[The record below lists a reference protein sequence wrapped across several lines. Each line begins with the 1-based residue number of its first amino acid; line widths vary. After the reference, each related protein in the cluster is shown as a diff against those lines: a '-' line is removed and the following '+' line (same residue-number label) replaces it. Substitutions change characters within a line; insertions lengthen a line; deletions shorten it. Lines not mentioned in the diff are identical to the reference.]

1 MLRTQGI
8 LLQSGKHGGFV
19 KAVAQ
24 LPHRD
29 GLRAVGSEIGK
40 PSPALLDSH
49 AVLQELPRKI
59 LDGERFVQ
67 RFPDNLAQLL
77 LVGFKACRLGG
88 LALCGKGGV
97 FPIQRRRFALP
108 FRRSI

>member
-1 MLRTQGI
+1 MLGTQGI

-24 LPHRD
+24 LPRRD
-29 GLRAVGSEIGK
+29 GLCAVGGKIGK
-40 PSPALLDSH
+40 TSSALLDSH

-67 RFPDNLAQLL
+67 RFSDDLTQLF
-77 LVGFKACRLGG
+77 LVGFKACWLRPVAGY
-88 LALCGKGGV
+88 
-97 FPIQRRRFALP
+97 
-108 FRRSI
+108 